1 MEATSTTEEIIVDS
15 TKQRLRVT
23 RACDFCR
30 RRKVKC
36 IFQEGESCYNC
47 QAYNE
52 ECKFTA
58 NIKKRGPQKGYSDDL
73 EARISEMESAI
84 QEAAQTQQKR
94 RKKLIDMEIKRNR
107 ALVQKRSK
115 RKGSPAAKKGDPP
128 PGLLSNLFEEFGILD
143 PRQWPSGIAYDSIH
157 YLGDSATLQFLSSKL
172 NLQNET
178 KLEGH
183 TIKKFGDGIVLIADP
198 GVSSS
203 KSSKIPE
210 FQWPENIHSS
220 GEDIHK
226 YIYTVTGVDR
236 YTAVRLLKIYFSHI
250 HPILPVIDKT
260 EFLKQ
265 YRDRIET
272 YPSGE
277 LLNAMFGAAARFVE
291 CESLEPERKRALPAD
306 AVWDVPVGWSN
317 HFFDQAEYIISKWS
331 NAQTVSNVQA
341 IILILNHRGDRD
353 SKSSACWQLG
363 GYAIRLAHLLGL
375 HRSCDDWDIPNNE
388 KETRKRVWWALYITD
403 RFQTAILGRPINLR
417 DEDINVPYP
426 DSGANI
432 EEVMDA
438 YEADKDRIQNNE
450 TFPRFPSLTA
460 PFDYETNT
468 NRERPQIYELFIQF
482 IKLSEI
488 LGRILQGIH
497 SPRAKKFSSLHGSDG
512 LVTRLDF
519 ELTEWRYN
527 FPNALKSIQLPDFN
541 EDAGHFAP
549 VIASMLMFYCS
560 TLILL
565 HQPFIRRTQSRS
577 SFTSQQ
583 ICSSAASRGMR
594 IACRLTARDYLMC
607 PYSFTLYP
615 IMQFGL
621 IHMFNG
627 KNPNLQIATSAKLY
641 LKRGTKLLENIKE
654 MSSTATRLYKVF
666 RDITEISDL
675 HLSADDNVDRTL
687 AEEEYHLEENVRRLK
702 ERYGAQPDRR
712 TMSSIMD
719 AIMLQPPSVPK
730 DPLLPSYNNAQE
742 RTEKVNPTT
751 ATAVPE
757 VFYDASNSQP
767 PLNMEAEAFSLTQFG
782 YETTNDTSS
791 LDYIL
796 QNLNALSGLSNDY
809 LQPEQTVYAHF
820 TPPLQQQQQL
830 DAVDSHIFKSD
841 PTNVFWDLPSN
852 MEGLNQWID
861 TMNQTDWNA
870 FNQTL

>member
-1 MEATSTTEEIIVDS
+1 
-15 TKQRLRVT
+15 
-23 RACDFCR
+23 
-30 RRKVKC
+30 
-36 IFQEGESCYNC
+36 
-47 QAYNE
+47 
-52 ECKFTA
+52 
-58 NIKKRGPQKGYSDDL
+58 
-73 EARISEMESAI
+73 MESAI
-84 QEAAQTQQKR
+84 QEAAQTQKKR

-115 RKGSPAAKKGDPP
+115 RKESLVLKNGGGGGGGGDPP

-143 PRQWPSGIAYDSIH
+143 PRQWPSGITYDSIH
-157 YLGDSATLQFLSSKL
+157 YLGDSSTLQFLSSKL
-172 NLQNET
+172 NLQNDA

-331 NAQTVSNVQA
+331 NAQTVSKVQA

-375 HRSCDDWDIPNNE
+375 HRSCEDWNISNNE

-417 DEDINVPYP
+417 DEVSVTSRQLSVHMETYNLSAQDINVPYP
-426 DSGANI
+426 DAGANI

-438 YEADKDRIQNNE
+438 YEADKDRIQNGE
-450 TFPRFPSLTA
+450 IFPRFPSLTA

-468 NRERPQIYELFIQF
+468 NRERPQVYELFIQF

-641 LKRGTKLLENIKE
+641 LKRGTKLLENIKK
-654 MSSTATRLYKVF
+654 MSSTATRMHRVF
-666 RDITEISDL
+666 KDITEISDL
-675 HLSADDNVDRTL
+675 HMNTDDNNVNRTL

-702 ERYGAQPDRR
+702 ERYGTQPADRR

-719 AIMLQPPSVPK
+719 AIMLQQPPSAPMK
-730 DPLLPSYNNAQE
+730 STTKASYNGSTPAEQ
-742 RTEKVNPTT
+742 TTTTTTITPT
-751 ATAVPE
+751 VPE
-757 VFYDASNSQP
+757 VFYDASNTQP

-782 YETTNDTSS
+782 YNTTNDTSS

-809 LQPEQTVYAHF
+809 LQPQQHNSSSYSDF
-820 TPPLQQQQQL
+820 TPSSQPPQQQQQQRQQQEEQL
-830 DAVDSHIFKSD
+830 AALDSHIFKSD

-861 TMNQTDWNA
+861 AMNQTDWNA
-870 FNQTL
+870 FNQT